1 VLLVPI
7 LWAGAIF
14 LASSIPGKDLSKM
27 MFRSFDKIYHI
38 VEFAILVIS
47 IAWSLS
53 RIRTTKWSPMVL
65 VIAFAIAAGYAPV
78 DEWHQSWVPGRDVS
92 LADMA
97 ADWGGCLLGS
107 VASFWIR

>member
-1 VLLVPI
+1 
-7 LWAGAIF
+7 
-14 LASSIPGKDLSKM
+14 M